1 MQEISVSI
9 QETTNPTIL
18 KFSCNSTL
26 IQGGSYEYANI
37 DEAKNSPLAQQLF
50 YLPFVKK
57 VYITANFIA
66 IQRYDIVGWN
76 DVQEEVREQI
86 ELYLNSGALVV
97 NESIQTNKKEPIE
110 VYAESTPNPAVMKF
124 GVNKV
129 LTENDF
135 EFKNI
140 EGDMLPLDLILEGGP
155 ELALELDLAWVA
167 VGRQRPSDWVR
178 KYSDRLIAVHVKD
191 RAPEGECLDED
202 GWEDVGH
209 GTMDWVDTISAVRET
224 ACQFFVM
231 EHDNP
236 KDDARFARRALAA
249 ANTF

>member
-1 MQEISVSI
+1 MTEFSYQLYSSRNFGPLDQTISMLSEAGYRQVEGFGGVYGNPDALRGDLDRAGLSMTTGHFDLKMVEDTPEKAINIARSLGMKALFVPYLDAADRPTTAEGWLAFGKRLQEAGKPIRDA
-9 QETTNPTIL
+9 
-18 KFSCNSTL
+18 
-26 IQGGSYEYANI
+26 G
-37 DEAKNSPLAQQLF
+37 
-50 YLPFVKK
+50 LPF
-57 VYITANFIA
+57 
-66 IQRYDIVGWN
+66 GWHN
-76 DVQEEVREQI
+76 H
-86 ELYLNSGALVV
+86 
-97 NESIQTNKKEPIE
+97 
-110 VYAESTPNPAVMKF
+110 
-124 GVNKV
+124 
-129 LTENDF
+129 DF

-155 ELALELDLAWVA
+155 ELALELDLAWVS
-167 VGRQRPSDWVR
+167 VGGQRPSDWVH

-191 RAPEGECLDED
+191 IAHEGECLDEA

-236 KDDARFARRALAA
+236 KDDARFARRSLAA